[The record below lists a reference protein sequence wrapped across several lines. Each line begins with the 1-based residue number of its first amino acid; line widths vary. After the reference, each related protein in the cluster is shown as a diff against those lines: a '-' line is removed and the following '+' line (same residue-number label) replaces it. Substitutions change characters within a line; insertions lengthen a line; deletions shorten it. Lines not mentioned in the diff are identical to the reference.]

1 MCRNTGYYTWGR
13 LLVWFGT
20 YNIRN
25 GHNRGLA
32 SALRGVSY
40 ANLDL
45 GIFQDTKITDRVYTC
60 KSVGYSG
67 VTVDVPR

>member
-1 MCRNTGYYTWGR
+1 M
-13 LLVWFGT
+13 
-20 YNIRN
+20 
-25 GHNRGLA
+25 
-32 SALRGVSY
+32 RGVSY